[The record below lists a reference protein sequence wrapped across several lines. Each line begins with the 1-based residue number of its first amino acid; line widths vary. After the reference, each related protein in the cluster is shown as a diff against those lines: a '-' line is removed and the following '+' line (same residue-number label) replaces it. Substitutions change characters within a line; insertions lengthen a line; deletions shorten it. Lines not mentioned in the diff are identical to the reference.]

1 MSNTKINVVFI
12 NALKGLLI
20 SVFKIVCIGFSW
32 GLRLV
37 GTLCTKSGEAIER
50 ILLKRT
56 SV

>member
-1 MSNTKINVVFI
+1 MNNPKINSVFI
-12 NALKGLLI
+12 NALKSLI
-20 SVFKIVCIGFSW
+20 VSVFKIVCIGLSW

-56 SV
+56 SI